1 MHQVFKLK
9 VLVFL
14 MCLYSANVISS
25 ELQKSGD
32 VELAHILTTSEM
44 LYKSDKNFPMFVEV
58 IQTWEEI
65 SECGGTYESCPN
77 ARLYITSASGDLY
90 EAPHLY
96 QLPKAKGWAVVKSKA
111 TEHYLFIT
119 VKTTLE
125 HANVSLESRNKWNSK
140 SYTVKVS
147 KYDGLVSLV
156 N

>member
-1 MHQVFKLK
+1 MHQVLKLK
-9 VLVFL
+9 VLIFFIL
-14 MCLYSANVISS
+14 LFSTNAISS
-25 ELQKSGD
+25 ELQKSGNVD
-32 VELAHILTTSEM
+32 LAHILTTFEI
-44 LYKSDKNFPMFVEV
+44 LYKSDKNFPMYVEV

-96 QLPKAKGWAVVKSKA
+96 QLPRAKGWTVVKSKV

-125 HANVSLESRNKWNSK
+125 HANISLASRNKWKSK
-140 SYTVKVS
+140 SYTIKIS
-147 KYDGLVSLV
+147 KYDGLVSLA